1 MALIEVKSLAKTLK
15 VPITNVIKLLIDD
28 YKGYMPLAALS

>member
-15 VPITNVIKLLIDD
+15 VPITNVIKLLTDNRE
-28 YKGYMPLAALS
+28 GYMPLVALS